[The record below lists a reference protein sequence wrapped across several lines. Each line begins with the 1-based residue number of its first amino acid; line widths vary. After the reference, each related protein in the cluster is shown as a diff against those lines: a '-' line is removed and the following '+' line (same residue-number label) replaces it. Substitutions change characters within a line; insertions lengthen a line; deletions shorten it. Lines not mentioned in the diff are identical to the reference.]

1 MKIIRQKCFNC
12 AYIKYIKEN
21 GVPKAICYLK
31 DAPTF
36 DENLCDDYT
45 NDNKIREIVTAGKGW
60 G

>member
-1 MKIIRQKCFNC
+1 MEELICDNCKC
-12 AYIKYIKEN
+12 A
-21 GVPKAICYLK
+21 V
-31 DAPTF
+31 DF